1 MKKKIIKYAIAF
13 GIAFIMALGV
23 SFLKSLYWLD
33 STVEVMSALSDC
45 FVVPG
50 LLFILFGLLIVCSNG
65 GTFDMLG
72 FGLKKVILLFKIHQ
86 TEQDKEG
93 FYEYRK
99 RKQEHKRSFAYI
111 IIVGVFYLI
120 IGLIFYILYYNI

>member
-120 IGLIFYILYYNI
+120 IGLIFYILYYNV